1 MSRAE
6 ITVARYHGF
15 GYDCRTLIN
24 PNPDMDPVLLVG
36 GAFQQKSAWGR
47 LEAVLAASASV
58 VTVDLPGWGE
68 SDLLPSRYGM
78 EFLADALHHVL
89 ELAGHRRVYVFGG
102 SYGGAVAF
110 RLAQRHPEQVHALA
124 LMGTGA
130 RIVEPLRSRLLRTVS
145 LLRAGR
151 LDEFADYS
159 VSLLLSGDGGAR
171 IARGPVV
178 RRILSG
184 IFRGIS
190 AEDGAKFVEN
200 TLRLLDHDLH
210 AVHPPVTVPVLLG
223 TGEHDD
229 FTTPQLCRPLAAYC
243 TDARFTLLRD
253 ADHAVHLEVPDAL
266 GELLLRFFT
275 GRPLDGLAS
284 CHPIEYGVFSQP
296 GFGPSGFG
304 QPGFSQAAVDQA
316 GLEQATAGKGGLEPA
331 GFEQDS
337 APGDVETPPT
347 PVPASRSHSARSL
360 G

>member
-6 ITVARYHGF
+6 ITVARYRGF

-24 PNPDMDPVLLVG
+24 PNPDMEPVLLVG
-36 GAFQQKSAWGR
+36 GAFQQKAAWGR

-68 SDLLPSRYGM
+68 SDLLPARYGM
-78 EFLADALHHVL
+78 EFLAEALHHVL

-110 RLAQRHPEQVHALA
+110 RLAQRHPEQVLALA

-130 RIVEPLRSRLLRTVS
+130 RIVEPLRSRLLHTVA
-145 LLRAGR
+145 LLRADR

-159 VSLLLSGDGGAR
+159 VSLLLNRDDAGR
-171 IARGPVV
+171 ITRGPAV

-184 IFRGIS
+184 LFRGIS
-190 AEDGAKFVEN
+190 ADDGAKFVEN

-243 TDARFTLLRD
+243 TDVRFTLLRD

-266 GELLLRFFT
+266 AELLLRFFT
-275 GRPLDGLAS
+275 GRPLDSLAF
-284 CHPIEYGVFSQP
+284 CHPIEYGS
-296 GFGPSGFG
+296 FG
-304 QPGFSQAAVDQA
+304 Q
-316 GLEQATAGKGGLEPA
+316 K
-331 GFEQDS
+331 GFEQNGRERDDFEQDGATGDTG
-337 APGDVETPPT
+337 APPA
-347 PVPASRSHSARSL
+347 PVPAPRSQSAAAL